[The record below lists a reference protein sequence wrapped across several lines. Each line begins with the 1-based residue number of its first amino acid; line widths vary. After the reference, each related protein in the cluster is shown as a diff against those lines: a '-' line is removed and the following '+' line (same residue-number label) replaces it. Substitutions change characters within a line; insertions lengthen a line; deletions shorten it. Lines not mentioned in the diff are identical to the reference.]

1 LNTLNQNKQ
10 LQHMKISEKIKELGL
25 MLPPAPAPAGLYKPV
40 LVVDNFLYISG
51 QGCLREDGTLIVGR
65 VGDNLT
71 LEEGKAAARQT
82 ALTMLAT
89 ITTHFGD
96 VDRIK
101 RLVKSLGMVNCTP
114 DFGNHPL
121 VINGYSE
128 LMADVF
134 GPENGV
140 GVRSAVGMML
150 PGGIAVEI
158 EAMFELHK

>member
-1 LNTLNQNKQ
+1 MKPSESLKQ
-10 LQHMKISEKIKELGL
+10 LGVQ
-25 MLPPAPAPAGLYKPV
+25 LPPAPPPAGLYKPV
-40 LVVDNFLYISG
+40 LVVDNFLYVSG
-51 QGCLREDGTLIVGR
+51 QGCMRADGTLIVGR
-65 VGDNLT
+65 VGHNLT
-71 LEEGKAAARQT
+71 LKEGKAAARQT

-96 VDRIK
+96 IDRIK

-114 DFGNHPL
+114 DFGDHPL

-134 GPENGV
+134 GAEDGV

>member
-1 LNTLNQNKQ
+1 
-10 LQHMKISEKIKELGL
+10 MESPSERIKSLGL
-25 MLPPAPAPAGLYKPV
+25 VLPPAPPPAGLYKPV
-40 LVVDNFLYISG
+40 LVVDNFLYVSG
-51 QGCLREDGTLIVGR
+51 QGCMRTDGTLIVGR

-101 RLVKSLGMVNCTP
+101 RLVKTLGMVNCTP
-114 DFGNHPL
+114 DFSNHPL

>member
-1 LNTLNQNKQ
+1 MSTP
-10 LQHMKISEKIKELGL
+10 SERIKELGL
-25 MLPPAPAPAGLYKPV
+25 VLPPAPPPAGVYKPV
-40 LVVDNFLYISG
+40 LVVDNFLYVSG
-51 QGCLREDGTLIVGR
+51 QGCRRADGTLIKGR
-65 VGDNLT
+65 VGDNLS

-82 ALTMLAT
+82 ALTMLST

-101 RLVKSLGMVNCTP
+101 RLVKTLGMVNSDP
-114 DFGNHPL
+114 DFGDQPL

-134 GPENGV
+134 GADNGV
-140 GVRSAVGMML
+140 GVRSAVGMIL

>member
-1 LNTLNQNKQ
+1 MAQKP
-10 LQHMKISEKIKELGL
+10 SEKLKELGL
-25 MLPPAPAPAGLYKPV
+25 VLPPAPPPAGLYKPV

-51 QGCLREDGTLIVGR
+51 QGPMLNDGTLYTGR

-71 LEEGKAAARQT
+71 LEEGKQAAHHV

-101 RLVKSLGMVNCTP
+101 RLVKTLGMVNCTP
-114 DFGNHPL
+114 DFSKQPL
-121 VINGYSE
+121 VINGFSE
-128 LMADVF
+128 LISDIF

-150 PGGIAVEI
+150 PDQVAVEI